1 MEIITVEGEIIA
13 TGGEIENTDNYKNV
27 ATEQVQ
33 PGTFKHFI
41 EVQGTVESDKNIF
54 IPAETPGIVRKINV
68 DEGDKVTMGQIL
80 AVLDGTILE
89 RTIEEIELNLDLAT
103 TVYERQKR
111 LWDQNIG
118 SEIQYL
124 QAKNAKEN
132 MERRLA
138 TVNEQY
144 DMTKIKSPISGLVDE
159 IVIKEGEM
167 AMAGF
172 GAIRVVQYSDL
183 IIKANISEKYIHNI
197 SKGDSVY
204 ITIPGLGHN
213 FANTL
218 DNVSQ
223 VINPDTRTFSV
234 EVDIPK
240 DMINIRHNMLA
251 VLNINDYTN
260 KQALTIPANAVQ
272 DNGREEFIFI
282 ATKNSD
288 NWIASKKVI
297 KPGKYYNNRVEIL
310 ENLLA
315 GDRVITVGYQDL
327 ANGQIITVLD

>member
-1 MEIITVEGEIIA
+1 M
-13 TGGEIENTDNYKNV
+13 
-27 ATEQVQ
+27 
-33 PGTFKHFI
+33 
-41 EVQGTVESDKNIF
+41 
-54 IPAETPGIVRKINV
+54 
-68 DEGDKVTMGQIL
+68 VTKGQIL
-80 AVLDGTILE
+80 AELDGTILE
-89 RTIEEIELNLDLAT
+89 RTIEEIELNLDLTT

-144 DMTKIKSPISGLVDE
+144 EMTKIKSPIDGLVDE
-159 IVIKEGEM
+159 IVIKVGEM

-197 SKGDSVY
+197 RKGDSVY
-204 ITIPGLGHN
+204 ITIPGLDLQ
-213 FANTL
+213 FSKTL

-223 VINPDTRTFSV
+223 VINPETRTFSV
-234 EVDIPK
+234 EVNIPK
-240 DMINIRHNMLA
+240 NMANIRHNMLA
-251 VLNINDYTN
+251 VLDINDYTN
-260 KQALTIPANAVQ
+260 NQALTIPANAVQ

-282 ATKNSD
+282 ATKD
-288 NWIASKKVI
+288 NDIWIAGKKTI

-310 ENLLA
+310 ENLIP

-327 ANGQIITVLD
+327 TNGQRITMLGQ